1 VKQKPPSEARSIGSY
16 LSDPLFSMRHR
27 LDQAERLTQLQNSLC
42 QWLPASMRQ
51 AVFIAAEQ
59 DGELV
64 LHADSAAALVA
75 IRYRENELLTHL
87 RQNFALN
94 ATKIVTKI
102 VPTRHIGLDTSIDKI
117 SSSPKQSE

>member
-1 VKQKPPSEARSIGSY
+1 VKQKPSSEARSIGSY
-16 LSDPLFSMRHR
+16 LNDPLFSMRHR
-27 LDQAERLTQLQNSLC
+27 LNQAERLTQLQNSLC
-42 QWLPASMRQ
+42 QWLPASLQQ
-51 AVFIAAEQ
+51 AVSIAAEQ

-75 IRYRENELLTHL
+75 LRYRENELLAHL

-102 VPTRHIGLDTSIDKI
+102 VPTRMVDSDKN
-117 SSSPKQSE
+117 SPSQKRNE

>member
-16 LSDPLFSMRHR
+16 LSDPLFSMRDR
-27 LDQAERLTQLQNSLC
+27 LNQAERLIQLQNSLC
-42 QWLPASMRQ
+42 QWLPASLRQ

-59 DGELV
+59 DGELI

-75 IRYRENELLTHL
+75 IRYRETELLTYL
-87 RQNFALN
+87 RQNFALS

-102 VPTRHIGLDTSIDKI
+102 VPTLHLGLDTINKQI
-117 SSSPKQSE
+117 NSSPKRSE

>member
-1 VKQKPPSEARSIGSY
+1 VKQKPSSEARSIGSY
-16 LSDPLFSMRHR
+16 LNDPLFSMRHR
-27 LDQAERLTQLQNSLC
+27 LDEAERLTQLQISLC
-42 QWLPASMRQ
+42 QWLPASLRQ
-51 AVFIAAEQ
+51 SVHIAAEQ

-102 VPTRHIGLDTSIDKI
+102 VPTKIVDSDKSG
-117 SSSPKQSE
+117 SSQKRNE

>member
-1 VKQKPPSEARSIGSY
+1 MKQKPPSEARSIGSY
-16 LSDPLFSMRHR
+16 LSDPLFSMRDR
-27 LDQAERLTQLQNSLC
+27 LNQAERLIQLQNSLC
-42 QWLPASMRQ
+42 QWLPASLRQ

-59 DGELV
+59 DGELI

-75 IRYRENELLTHL
+75 IRYRETELLTYL

-102 VPTRHIGLDTSIDKI
+102 VPTLHLGLDTINKQI
-117 SSSPKQSE
+117 NSSPKRSE